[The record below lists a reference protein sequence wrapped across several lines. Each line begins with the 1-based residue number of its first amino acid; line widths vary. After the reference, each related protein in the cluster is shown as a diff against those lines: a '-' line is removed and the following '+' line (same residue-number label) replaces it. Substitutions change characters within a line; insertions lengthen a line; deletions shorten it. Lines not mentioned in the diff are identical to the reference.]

1 MSNKKS
7 LEEKKQ
13 KYLNRANHEPPLAP
27 ISQTISRNGS
37 DQQDISF
44 LQKHLTDLTEKKN
57 ELEAK
62 LKRAHQLILK
72 SIQEKKLLS
81 DENLTLRMAR
91 LVCDVGV
98 PTSLSEN
105 QWTLAPNEAR
115 IYNDHQNDMA
125 SLSQKPP
132 SYVPRL
138 IQKRDE
144 ISREELKRIEDKR
157 NIIKN
162 FIFMSKTKYQ
172 TGTLIDNNQVI
183 LIDKIGSGGFGSVWK
198 AWDFVTSQL
207 VAIKIIEAPKKE
219 LNIFAKHLKRE
230 LDIMMNTDHK
240 NVVKCFRYFYVGEDT
255 VAYVMEFCEK
265 GNLFEVIRDVGHLT
279 EKEAHAILVQI
290 IDGLLALKSKD
301 DGSNQTIIHYDLKPP
316 NIVFNNLY
324 IPKLCDFG
332 LSKIID
338 SGQSVAQS
346 CVGSGTP
353 GYTAPEAFCQD
364 VKLNQSADTWSIGI
378 IYYEMLTGNF
388 ETKKYIITPPPG
400 MTREAVI
407 TNGFKQMCEIT
418 KQNINNFKDAINFI
432 ISCTW
437 SNPKERM
444 KTSEIKHGDY
454 YKKVF

>member
-1 MSNKKS
+1 
-7 LEEKKQ
+7 
-13 KYLNRANHEPPLAP
+13 
-27 ISQTISRNGS
+27 
-37 DQQDISF
+37 
-44 LQKHLTDLTEKKN
+44 
-57 ELEAK
+57 
-62 LKRAHQLILK
+62 
-72 SIQEKKLLS
+72 
-81 DENLTLRMAR
+81 
-91 LVCDVGV
+91 
-98 PTSLSEN
+98 
-105 QWTLAPNEAR
+105 
-115 IYNDHQNDMA
+115 
-125 SLSQKPP
+125 
-132 SYVPRL
+132 
-138 IQKRDE
+138 
-144 ISREELKRIEDKR
+144 
-157 NIIKN
+157 
-162 FIFMSKTKYQ
+162 MSKTKYQ